1 MRYFSD
7 IHRIMKNLSK
17 ILICLPFV
25 GLVAL
30 FFLLFSFEE
39 FQYFVF
45 SKRDSVKLEYF
56 HRDEPGLATSEL
68 MKKHSQYVDD
78 VFIFT
83 WEEQVFLVN
92 TGHVGFFKPT
102 ATLRIE
108 YPDFDRLH
116 RGEWLLFTHL
126 SGAGLWT
133 PTILYF
139 EDQDWIE
146 LPPRFFMHPYS
157 DELPSLAKEPLQTK
171 YYAPCI
177 AYIKWYQENPTIDPK
192 CKQFII
198 NDYHKHKLIIIL
210 NWEAWTSF
218 SISKITK

>member
-83 WEEQVFLVN
+83 
-92 TGHVGFFKPT
+92 
-102 ATLRIE
+102 
-108 YPDFDRLH
+108 
-116 RGEWLLFTHL
+116 
-126 SGAGLWT
+126 
-133 PTILYF
+133 
-139 EDQDWIE
+139 
-146 LPPRFFMHPYS
+146 
-157 DELPSLAKEPLQTK
+157 
-171 YYAPCI
+171 
-177 AYIKWYQENPTIDPK
+177 
-192 CKQFII
+192 
-198 NDYHKHKLIIIL
+198 
-210 NWEAWTSF
+210 
-218 SISKITK
+218 